1 MEISLAISIHATSC
15 GEPSDYGNA
24 CEDERMICSHGKDN
38 VLLSGVLD
46 GCGGAGAKRY
56 RRADRW
62 TGARISS
69 HETGRTLAEWFQA
82 KSAKELRKQSQE
94 EVAKELHD
102 VLSTH
107 LYEIKA
113 FLGTE
118 KSLVEDNLSAELP
131 TTLAVMTAE
140 PWRKVDIRI
149 RSYWAGNSRNYVF
162 LPDGLRQIS
171 RDNLDGDH
179 DGDEPREN
187 GILSNAINAS
197 NRFTIYSREVT
208 QKGTMMLLSA
218 TDGVFGNFDSPIRLE
233 WILLDTLQH
242 AACPLDWEES
252 LKAEIDDWSS
262 DDHTM
267 ELVVLNAETFSKLKA
282 AYRRRWTEM
291 KTQYVEKLDIA
302 AENKNH
308 ELYLELWRQYKK
320 DYLLC

>member
-24 CEDERMICSHGKDN
+24 CEDERMICVHGKEN

-46 GCGGAGAKRY
+46 GCGGAGSKRY
-56 RRADRW
+56 GRADRW

-69 HETGRTLAEWFQA
+69 HEAGRTLAEWFQSKA
-82 KSAKELRKQSQE
+82 LKELKLQSQE
-94 EVAKELHD
+94 DVAKELHD

-107 LYEIKA
+107 LYEIKEA
-113 FLGTE
+113 LGTE
-118 KSLVEDNLSAELP
+118 KTLVISNLSVELP

-140 PWRKVDIRI
+140 PERKGNIRI

-162 LPDGLRQIS
+162 LPSGLKQIS
-171 RDNLDGDH
+171 SDNLDGDH
-179 DGDEPREN
+179 DGDEPLEN
-187 GILSNAINAS
+187 GILSNAVNAS
-197 NRFTIYSREVT
+197 SPFTIYSKEVI

-218 TDGVFGNFDSPIRLE
+218 TDGVFGYFDSPIRLE

-242 AACPLDWEES
+242 AACPLDWEGS

-267 ELVVLNAETFSKLKA
+267 ELIVLNAENFSSLKA
-282 AYRRRWTEM
+282 AYRERWTEM
-291 KTQYVEKLDIA
+291 KTQYAEKLDMA